1 MGRAY
6 GILSNAHVITSREA
20 IDLLSMLR
28 MGVDLRIVTN
38 LEREAINELFV
49 LTQPAHLQ
57 KANGRELDAV
67 SRDIERGNLL
77 RSRLIKQTQ

>member
-1 MGRAY
+1 
-6 GILSNAHVITSREA
+6 
-20 IDLLSMLR
+20 MLR

-38 LEREAINELFV
+38 LEREAINQLFV

-57 KANGRELDAV
+57 KANGKELDAV

-77 RSRLIKQTQ
+77 RSRLIKETQ